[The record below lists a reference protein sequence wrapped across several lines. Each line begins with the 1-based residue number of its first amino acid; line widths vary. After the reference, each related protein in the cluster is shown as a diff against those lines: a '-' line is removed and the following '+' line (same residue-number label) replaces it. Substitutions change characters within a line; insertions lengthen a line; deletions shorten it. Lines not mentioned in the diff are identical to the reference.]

1 MYMNEYE
8 IEDAEQRYRTH
19 PVLGP
24 ATRTLVNLVRWT
36 NSNSD
41 GWPYWRKPAQ
51 AAEKLMDLI
60 QQGQRHEREAYQ
72 HPRTPDVTVAQY
84 KAMLRPLKAFRTKQE
99 KLAGPGLR
107 PIFEIIE
114 PGPGIGGEVWAAQIA
129 YADAC
134 RVHEQAY
141 LRERAADELRQRAA
155 ADLDYARYR
164 QNWSDLAAQDPP
176 NQDPHIARAVAL
188 GKPGTRLWVIPAYT
202 HDGYQGLGQPAAALG
217 VKYGLGGVS
226 VVYKTADGEI
236 SSTGLMVLMTL
247 ASARERYWVTDAAGL
262 NMVTGG
268 SRDLDRMDAMA
279 YERTIE
285 DGELRVVLPGA
296 AFISAGQES

>member
-1 MYMNEYE
+1 MWMNEYE
-8 IEDAEQRYRTH
+8 IEDAERRYRTH

-24 ATRTLVNLVRWT
+24 ASRTLANLVRWT

-41 GWPYWRKPAQ
+41 GWTYWQ
-51 AAEKLMDLI
+51 APGKAAHLLMQLV
-60 QQGQRHEREAYQ
+60 QGNGLGATIRPGRPDATVER
-72 HPRTPDVTVAQY
+72 Y
-84 KAMLRPLKAFRTKQE
+84 KAALRPLKSFRTKRENQ
-99 KLAGPGLR
+99 AGPGLR

-114 PGPGIGGEVWAAQIA
+114 PGPGVGGEVWAAEQA

-164 QNWSDLAAQDPP
+164 QNWHDLAEDEADTADPGT
-176 NQDPHIARAVAL
+176 ARAIAL

-202 HDGYQGLGQPAAALG
+202 HEGYQGLGQPATALG
-217 VKYGLGGVS
+217 VKYGMGGAS
-226 VVYKTADGEI
+226 VVYKTASGEI

-247 ASARERYWVTDAAGL
+247 ASARERYWVTDAAGTNL
-262 NMVTGG
+262 VTGG
-268 SRDLDRMDAMA
+268 SRDPDRMDAMA

-285 DGELRVVLPGA
+285 DGELRVVLPGT
-296 AFISAGQES
+296 AFIPAGQE